1 MKPRAM
7 RRLLSWLA
15 LQAWSAWGMSC
26 FSEIKFGWCEYSSI
40 DPEAPPSS
48 TLGLAEFTPICCES
62 IFAAM
67 SAPSRETSG
76 LSDGAPSFAT
86 VMKRIPSWFASY
98 GAEGNPKLVF
108 HQVLRFSEG
117 SSSEEPPKELLY
129 ELEPELLRGV
139 PLHVSLG
146 KCGSYWEIPDN
157 GMLNVNPS
165 LYKLSMPVTQLDH
178 FLSHDW
184 HTSRWLKYLALLVLF
199 NSRPAA
205 IATFVVSVSVGVV
218 CGLLGWRGG
227 IRLAVL
233 ADLTFLIIFC
243 FWQRLRRCISR
254 RPVMVFMDKLCIAQ
268 HDDRLKE
275 AGILGLAAFLKCSKR
290 LTILWSPCYFAR
302 LWCTFEVATFLNQ
315 GQAKNI
321 DIIPVGMSL
330 LLILLAV
337 HMKFQAMSIH
347 WSLHIQADVAESSF
361 FDNLLIIFLE
371 SLLMLLLIL
380 YIGIGLMKEV
390 DELPEQLQ
398 TFQVRK
404 TKCFCCTSKHNHP
417 DTGAKLPCDRRA
429 VYKQLRDWYSKDGK
443 TSKKSALDSFDHHV
457 RDGLASSVMRSIGGG
472 WYVTYSLTLIYG
484 ALMPSNSLWINEA
497 FLGPGGPGVQQ
508 QGEEKLRWVLRC
520 SIRLAHQPVLAV
532 LTLWLYMA
540 MCKAGVILTYGCSRI
555 TAALI
560 LLVPLLIVEF
570 LFKMPVEFF
579 MRITDDTSLIPV
591 IPFAFSLALSLI
603 LWWMT
608 TWSVDTDA
616 RTREAA
622 RGMRGARDRREV
634 KEKEM
639 AKQLEEYGWDRGVSH
654 KSMDSA
660 EEESD
665 CESQGTLNI

>member
-1 MKPRAM
+1 MSV
-7 RRLLSWLA
+7 LSGTSFVAA
-15 LQAWSAWGMSC
+15 L
-26 FSEIKFGWCEYSSI
+26 
-40 DPEAPPSS
+40 
-48 TLGLAEFTPICCES
+48 
-62 IFAAM
+62 
-67 SAPSRETSG
+67 
-76 LSDGAPSFAT
+76 
-86 VMKRIPSWFASY
+86 KRWPSWFTAS
-98 GAEGNPKLVF
+98 GA
-108 HQVLRFSEG
+108 SEG
-117 SSSEEPPKELLY
+117 SSSHQDEPPKELLY
-129 ELEPELLRGV
+129 DLEPELLRGV
-139 PLHVSLG
+139 PLHVWLG

-165 LYKLSMPVTQLDH
+165 LYKLSMPVTQLEH

-205 IATFVVSVSVGVV
+205 IATFVVSVSVGVIY
-218 CGLLGWRGG
+218 GLLGLRGG
-227 IRLAVL
+227 IRLAL
-233 ADLTFLIIFC
+233 FADLTFFIIFC
-243 FWQRLRRCISR
+243 FWQRLRRCILR

-268 HDDRLKE
+268 HDERLKE

-290 LTILWSPCYFAR
+290 LTILWSPRYFAR

-315 GQAKNI
+315 GQAERI

-330 LLILLAV
+330 LLILLAL

-347 WSLHIQADVAESSF
+347 WSLHVQQFDVAESSF
-361 FDNLLIIFLE
+361 FDNLLVIFLE
-371 SLLMLLLIL
+371 SLLMLPLIL

-390 DELPEQLQ
+390 DELPEQLH

-404 TKCFCCTSKHNHP
+404 TKCFCCTSKHQHP

-443 TSKKSALDSFDHHV
+443 GKKKAALDSFDHHV
-457 RDGLASSVMRSIGGG
+457 RDSLASTVMRSIGGG
-472 WYVTYSLTLIYG
+472 WYVTYSMTLVYA

-497 FLGPGGPGVQQ
+497 LTGPRGVQLEGQ
-508 QGEEKLRWVLRC
+508 EQIRWLIRC

-540 MCKAGVILTYGCSRI
+540 MCKAGVILTYGCSRMA
-555 TAALI
+555 AALI

-608 TWSVDTDA
+608 TWSIDADA
-616 RTREAA
+616 RTRAA
-622 RGMRGARDRREV
+622 TKSMRGVRDRREL
-634 KEKEM
+634 KEKEF
-639 AKQLEEYGWDRGVSH
+639 AKQLDTYGWDRSVSH
-654 KSMDSA
+654 KSSMDSA

-665 CESQGTLNI
+665 CESQGTLHI

>member
-1 MKPRAM
+1 MSDDGVPSFVAIMKRFPT
-7 RRLLSWLA
+7 WLA
-15 LQAWSAWGMSC
+15 
-26 FSEIKFGWCEYSSI
+26 
-40 DPEAPPSS
+40 
-48 TLGLAEFTPICCES
+48 T
-62 IFAAM
+62 
-67 SAPSRETSG
+67 
-76 LSDGAPSFAT
+76 
-86 VMKRIPSWFASY
+86 Y
-98 GAEGNPKLVF
+98 GV
-108 HQVLRFSEG
+108 SEG
-117 SSSEEPPKELLY
+117 SSSHQEEPPKELLY

-157 GMLNVNPS
+157 GMLNVNLS
-165 LYKLSMPVTQLDH
+165 LYKLSTPVDQLDH

-184 HTSRWLKYLALLVLF
+184 QTSRWLKYLALLVLF

-218 CGLLGWRGG
+218 YSVLGLRGG
-227 IRLAVL
+227 IQLTL
-233 ADLTFLIIFC
+233 FADLAFFIIFC
-243 FWQRLRRCISR
+243 FWQRLRRCILR

-268 HDDRLKE
+268 HDERLKE
-275 AGILGLAAFLKCSKR
+275 AGILGIAAFLKCSKR
-290 LTILWSPCYFAR
+290 LTILWSPQYFAR

-315 GQAKNI
+315 GQTKNI

-330 LLILLAV
+330 LLILLAL

-347 WSLHIQADVAESSF
+347 WSLHIQQFEVAESSF

-371 SLLMLLLIL
+371 SLLMLPLIL

-404 TKCFCCTSKHNHP
+404 TKCFCCTSKHQHP
-417 DTGAKLPCDRRA
+417 KSGATLPCDRRA
-429 VYKQLRDWYSKDGK
+429 VYKQLWDWYSEDGK
-443 TSKKSALDSFDHHV
+443 SSKTAALDSFDHHV
-457 RDGLASSVMRSIGGG
+457 RDDLASSVMRSIGGG
-472 WYVTYSLTLIYG
+472 WYVTYSMTLIYA
-484 ALMPSNSLWINEA
+484 ALMPLNSLWINEA
-497 FLGPGGPGVQQ
+497 FAGPSGGDVQLE
-508 QGEEKLRWVLRC
+508 GEEQLRWVIRC

-540 MCKAGVILTYGCSRI
+540 MCKAGVILTYGCSRMA
-555 TAALI
+555 AALI

-608 TWSVDTDA
+608 TWSVGVDA
-616 RTREAA
+616 STRAA
-622 RGMRGARDRREV
+622 TSGMRGARERGEV
-634 KEKEM
+634 KEKEF
-639 AKQLEEYGWDRGVSH
+639 AKQLDAYGWDRGVSH

-660 EEESD
+660 EKESD
-665 CESQGTLNI
+665 TESQGTLHI